1 MSASNKKQLRKEQG
15 AGKLT
20 EKQLAAQ
27 KEATTTRLYTV
38 AFVVV
43 LVILL
48 AIAIFVGVSQTIK
61 NSGYR
66 EKHTVAV
73 QIGDHS
79 LSNADLNYFFIDAVN
94 TFYSNYGSYA
104 GMFGLDTSKPLD
116 QQVTDEDSGTTWA
129 DDFMESA
136 KETARNVY
144 ALADAAEA
152 AGFTLPEDKAE
163 ELEQNL
169 NSIDTYAKLYG
180 YQTGD
185 AYLKAMYGKGA
196 SKEGFREYSTRN
208 SLADAYY
215 ASYSDSLTYS
225 DAQIA
230 EKNAEDPNAYSSYS
244 YHSYYMPI
252 SKFRTGGT
260 EDADGNTTYTD
271 EETAAAEAALRAAAE
286 SLVSDE
292 ITTTEELDAAIA
304 ALSINEGEDSAAS
317 TNSANIRYTSL
328 NSLYQDWLSDSS
340 RKAGD
345 RQVFESTTTNEDGTE
360 TLNGCYVIYYDATS
374 DNEFKMVNVR
384 HILVKPDHPTDEAD
398 DAHADGETYSDEEI
412 AAARKT
418 AEEIYAEW
426 KAGEA
431 TEDSFA
437 ELANEK
443 SDDGDGTTGGLYQ
456 NVIPGQMVQAF
467 NDWCFDPSRQSG
479 DTGIVDTQYGSHIMY
494 FVGLSDITYR
504 TSLIQSDLRTADVA
518 AWQEELVSALTITDG
533 DTSYIRTDLVINS
546 NS

>member
-1 MSASNKKQLRKEQG
+1 MSASSKKQLRKEQG

-27 KEATTTRLYTV
+27 KEASTTRLYTV

-43 LVILL
+43 LVVLL
-48 AIAIFVGVSQTIK
+48 AVAIFVGVNQTIK
-61 NSGYR
+61 NSGYKER
-66 EKHTVAV
+66 HTVAV

-79 LSNADLNYFFIDAVN
+79 LSNAELNYYFIDAVN

-104 GMFGLDTSKPLD
+104 GIFGLDTSKPLD

-129 DDFMESA
+129 DDFMETA

-144 ALADAAEA
+144 AMSDAAEA
-152 AGFTLPEDKAE
+152 AGFTLPEDKAA

-169 NSIDTYAKLYG
+169 ASIDTYATLYG

-196 SKEGFREYSTRN
+196 TKEGFREYSTRS

-215 ASYSDSLTYS
+215 ASYSDSLTYT

-230 EKNAEDPNAYSSYS
+230 EKDAEDPNVYNSYS
-244 YHSYYMPI
+244 YHSYYMAI

-271 EETAAAEAALRAAAE
+271 EETAAAEAALRAAAD
-286 SLVSDE
+286 SLVTDE
-292 ITTTEELDAAIA
+292 IATTEDLDAAIA
-304 ALSINEGEDSAAS
+304 ALAINEGDDSAAS
-317 TNSANIRYTSL
+317 TASTNIRYTSL

-345 RQVFESTTTNEDGTE
+345 KQVFESTTTNDDGTE
-360 TLNGCYVIYYDATS
+360 SLSGCYVIYYDATS

-384 HILVKPDHPTDEAD
+384 HILVAPDHPTDEAE

-467 NDWCFDPSRQSG
+467 NDWCFDASRKPG

-533 DTSYIRTDLVINS
+533 DTSYIRTDLVINA